1 MDKKRTLRDYKNKV
15 LTTLVLGLIFIV
27 TSVFFIPL
35 ATNDFGEFLPTSLE
49 AIIFYVTLAIGIVFL
64 LLFIIFLVIYIHH
77 YRTSK

>member
-35 ATNDFGEFLPTSLE
+35 ATNDFGEFLPNSLE